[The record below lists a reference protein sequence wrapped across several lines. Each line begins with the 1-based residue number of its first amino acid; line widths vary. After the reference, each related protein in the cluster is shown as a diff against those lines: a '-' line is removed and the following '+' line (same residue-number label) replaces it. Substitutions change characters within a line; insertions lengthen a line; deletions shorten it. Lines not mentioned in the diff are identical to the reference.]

1 MLDRDY
7 DIVVVGAGPSGSWT
21 ARVAAEDGA
30 AVLVVEKK
38 RAIGEPLSCAEG
50 VSKPVLNAIV
60 RPKPSWIAAEVA
72 GAIVTTPGG
81 RSFKIEHPDAGYIL
95 ERKIFDRDLAA
106 MAVEAGAKLLTN
118 VEAVD
123 LIMEKGC
130 ARGVVVS
137 HRGKKTAVRSKIVV
151 GADGVNSRVARW
163 AKIDEGLSPKDCHAC
178 AEYLLG
184 DIDVELGYTEFIAGN
199 EIAPGGYAWIFPKS
213 PRTANVGLGI
223 SPHVSK
229 KRPFEYLDLLVEK
242 RFPGASRLET
252 VSGTV
257 PTSPT
262 ERLVADGVMLVGDA
276 ARVADPI
283 TGGGIANGLL
293 SAIMAGRVAA
303 ECSKK
308 GVVTRGALSAYEK
321 EWSKSHGR
329 ELRYRSKAREIYL
342 KLTDADFEKIFDF
355 VKIYFSGKVINEF
368 HPRQLIVPLI
378 KSSPRFLSMAR
389 HLI

>member
-1 MLDRDY
+1 MLDREY

-21 ARVAAEDGA
+21 ARVAAEQGA

-38 RAIGEPLSCAEG
+38 RAIGTPLSCAEG
-50 VSKPVLNAIV
+50 VSKPVLEAIV
-60 RPKPSWIAAEVA
+60 APKPSWIAAQVA
-72 GAIVTTPGG
+72 GAVVTTPGG
-81 RSFKIEHPDAGYIL
+81 RSFRIQHPDAGYIL

-106 MAVEAGAKLLTN
+106 MAVESGARLLTD
-118 VEAVD
+118 VEVVD
-123 LIMEKGC
+123 LLRENGSTK
-130 ARGVVVS
+130 GVVVS
-137 HRGKKTAVRSKIVV
+137 HRGRKSAVRSKVVV

-163 AKIDEGLSPKDCHAC
+163 AKIDEGLSPEDFHAC

-184 DIDVELGYTEFIAGN
+184 DVEVELGYTEFIAGN

-213 PRTANVGLGI
+213 RRTANVGLGI

-257 PTSPT
+257 PTSPID
-262 ERLVADGVMLVGDA
+262 RLVTDGVMLVGDA

-293 SAIMAGRVAA
+293 SAMVAGRVAA
-303 ECSKK
+303 ECARR
-308 GVVTRGALSAYEK
+308 GDVTRRALSAYEK
-321 EWSKSHGR
+321 EWGKSHGR
-329 ELRYRSKAREIYL
+329 ELRYRARAREIYL

-355 VKIYFSGKVINEF
+355 VRLYFGDKVISEF